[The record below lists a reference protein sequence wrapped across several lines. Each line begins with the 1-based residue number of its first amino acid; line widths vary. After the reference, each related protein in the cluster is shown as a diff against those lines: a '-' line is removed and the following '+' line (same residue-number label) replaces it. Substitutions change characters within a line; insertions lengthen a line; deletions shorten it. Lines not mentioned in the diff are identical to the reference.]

1 MHQLKQLSENHPLL
15 FSILITI
22 CFILMLVVAAILGNL
37 WPGQED
43 YGQTGAI
50 AARWVFIALLL
61 AGLAGLGWLRSAGFA
76 RIGSWRAWLVFLVL
90 LVYIVPT
97 SNLALTGRL
106 WIQPFNPA
114 IAGGVILFIFTAA
127 AMEEIVF
134 RGLVFRAFLHSE
146 PNSGRALLRA
156 ILLSALLFAAI
167 HLFDLLNGRPPVNV
181 LLQTLEAFSLGIILA
196 VLTWMAKSIY
206 PAILLHTLVNISGY
220 LSQSAAGGEAAPS
233 GWLLLATVMLLPAL
247 VGLALAFASRPE
259 PSTIRPAIP
268 HE

>member
-1 MHQLKQLSENHPLL
+1 MHQFKQLSEDHPLL

-22 CFILMLVVAAILGNL
+22 CFILMLVAAAILGNM

-61 AGLAGLGWLRSAGFA
+61 AGLAGMGWLRSAGFA
-76 RIGSWRAWLVFLVL
+76 RIGSWRPWLVFLIL

-97 SNLALTGRL
+97 SNLAFTGSLR
-106 WIQPFNPA
+106 IQPFNPA
-114 IAGGVILFIFTAA
+114 ITGDVIFFIFTAA

-134 RGLVFRAFLHSE
+134 RGLVFRAFLE
-146 PNSGRALLRA
+146 NQPDSGRALLRA
-156 ILLSALLFAAI
+156 ILFSALLFAAI
-167 HLFDLLNGRPPVNV
+167 HLFDLLNGRSPANV
-181 LLQTLEAFSLGIILA
+181 LLQTFEAFSLGIILA

-220 LSQSAAGGEAAPS
+220 LSQYAAGGEAAPA
-233 GWLLLATVMLLPAL
+233 GWLLLAAVMLLPAL
-247 VGLALAFASRPE
+247 VGLALVFSTRPE